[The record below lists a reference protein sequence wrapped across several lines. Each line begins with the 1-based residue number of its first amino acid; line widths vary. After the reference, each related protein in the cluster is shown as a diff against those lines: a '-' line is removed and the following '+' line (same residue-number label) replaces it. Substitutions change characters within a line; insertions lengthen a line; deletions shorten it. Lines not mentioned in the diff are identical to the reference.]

1 MTPTDNDLTI
11 IRPLSAQILL
21 VRDPSG
27 QIRRVP
33 LLSGEMTV
41 GRGAD
46 NALVLD
52 QDDQSVSRHHA
63 VITVDGPVVM
73 IADRGSTNG
82 VLVNGVRV
90 ERAALKPGDEVRL
103 GKTVLTIEA
112 AAPQPV
118 APPSERG
125 GPAASGAKKRALS
138 RTILYLAVLAVLV
151 ILVGVMVFSG
161 PDKPAPPPHTQA
173 TARPASPSDAPAVP
187 PPAAPTALPVKDE
200 PATAPAKSGQ
210 GAPLPADTP
219 NVSPEAAEKS
229 QDHARQGLFFYNSG
243 RIGPAI
249 AEWEKAVTLDPKN
262 AQAAKWLARAEG
274 ELDQLVDKHYREGL
288 TAVKYSR
295 HDEALDH
302 FRFVVEHCR
311 DHTDERCLD
320 AARHLGQLEGKK
332 P

>member
-21 VRDPSG
+21 LRDPSG

-103 GKTVLTIEA
+103 GKTVLTIEGRR
-112 AAPQPV
+112 APARRPAVGAGRTGRFGRKKAGFVADDPV
-118 APPSERG
+118 SGGSGRVGDPCRG
-125 GPAASGAKKRALS
+125 DGVF
-138 RTILYLAVLAVLV
+138 RTR
-151 ILVGVMVFSG
+151 
-161 PDKPAPPPHTQA
+161 Q
-173 TARPASPSDAPAVP
+173 ARPSPATPRPRPVGLGVGCPAVP
-187 PPAAPTALPVKDE
+187 PPAAPTALPVKNE

-210 GAPLPADTP
+210 GAPLPADTRTYRP
-219 NVSPEAAEKS
+219 RLRKNLRTTP
-229 QDHARQGLFFYNSG
+229 ARACSSTTPAGSG
-243 RIGPAI
+243 RPS
-249 AEWEKAVTLDPKN
+249 PN
-262 AQAAKWLARAEG
+262 
-274 ELDQLVDKHYREGL
+274 
-288 TAVKYSR
+288 
-295 HDEALDH
+295 
-302 FRFVVEHCR
+302 
-311 DHTDERCLD
+311 
-320 AARHLGQLEGKK
+320 GKR

>member
-200 PATAPAKSGQ
+200 PATARPNPGRERRFRRTRRTYRPSCGKISGPRPPGLVLLQ
-210 GAPLPADTP
+210 LRQDRAGHRRMGKGRDFG
-219 NVSPEAAEKS
+219 PEK
-229 QDHARQGLFFYNSG
+229 RPG
-243 RIGPAI
+243 
-249 AEWEKAVTLDPKN
+249 
-262 AQAAKWLARAEG
+262 AKWLARAEASWIS
-274 ELDQLVDKHYREGL
+274 LWTSI
-288 TAVKYSR
+288 TAR
-295 HDEALDH
+295 AL
-302 FRFVVEHCR
+302 R
-311 DHTDERCLD
+311 
-320 AARHLGQLEGKK
+320 